1 MTYANPDALVS
12 TEWLAD
18 HLKDA
23 GVRVVDGTYFLPN
36 QKRDPKAEYQAKH
49 IPGAVFFDVDGVAD
63 HNSPLPHMLPD
74 ADAFA
79 RAMGERGIA
88 NSDHVV
94 VYDASGLVSAARVWW
109 TFRIF
114 GHARVSVLDG
124 GLPKWEAEGRPV
136 EAGTVTLPKTQY
148 VAALDPAR
156 VRHKEQ
162 IRANIRAAAEQV
174 VDARAAERWRGEAA
188 EVWPGRRQGRIPGSL
203 NVPYPDL
210 LDPKAKTFLPA
221 DRLRAAFA
229 EGGVDLDRPI
239 VTSCGSGITA
249 AILYLGLHLL
259 GRTDLALYDGSW
271 AEWGLPGDTPVASGP
286 AGKDDARA

>member
-1 MTYANPDALVS
+1 MEYANPDALVS
-12 TEWLAD
+12 TAWLAA
-18 HLKDA
+18 HLNDP

-36 QKRDPKAEYQAKH
+36 LKRDAAAEYAARH
-49 IPGAVFFDVDGVAD
+49 IPGAVFFDVDGVSD

-79 RAMGERGIA
+79 RAMGARGIA
-88 NSDHVV
+88 NGDHVV
-94 VYDASGLVSAARVWW
+94 VYDASGLVSAPRVWW
-109 TFRIF
+109 TLRIF

-136 EAGTVTLPKTQY
+136 EAGVVRP
-148 VAALDPAR
+148 AATTYAASFDPAR
-156 VRHKEQ
+156 VRHKAQ
-162 IRANIRAAAEQV
+162 IRANIGAAFEQV

-188 EVWPGRRQGRIPGSL
+188 EVWPGRRQGRIPDSL

-210 LDPKAKTFLPA
+210 LDPKDKTYLPA
-221 DRLRAAFA
+221 DRLKAAF
-229 EGGVDLDRPI
+229 EGAGVDLGRPV

-259 GRTDLALYDGSW
+259 GKKDLALYDGSW
-271 AEWGLPGDTPVASGP
+271 AEWGLPGDTPVATGP
-286 AGKDDARA
+286 AAK

>member
-1 MTYANPDALVS
+1 MSYANPDALVS
-12 TEWLAD
+12 TQWLAE
-18 HLKDA
+18 HLNDP

-36 QKRDPKAEYQAKH
+36 LKRDALAEYQAKH
-49 IPGAVFFDVDGVAD
+49 IPGAVFFDVDGVSD

-88 NSDHVV
+88 NGDHVV
-94 VYDASGLVSAARVWW
+94 VYDASGLVSAPRVWW

-124 GLPKWEAEGRPV
+124 GLPKWEAEGRSV
-136 EAGTVTLPKTQY
+136 EAGRVMLPATTYQ
-148 VAALDPAR
+148 ASFDPAR
-156 VRHKEQ
+156 LRHKAQ
-162 IRANIRAAAEQV
+162 VRANIDAAAEQV

-188 EVWPGRRQGRIPGSL
+188 EVWPGRRQGRIPDSL

-210 LDPKAKTFLPA
+210 LDPKTKTYLPA
-221 DRLRAAFA
+221 DRLRAAFLA
-229 EGGVDLDRPI
+229 AGVDLDRPV

-259 GRTDLALYDGSW
+259 GKKDLALYDGSW
-271 AEWGLPGDTPVASGP
+271 AEWGLPGDTPVATGP
-286 AGKDDARA
+286 AKG